1 MVPRER
7 LALTQQPLTFS
18 PDSKPIESPD
28 TAALPRLSV
37 WLYVRL
43 PRRLNLVYTM
53 STPWTIQGRENAIQK
68 AVAAVYERYFS
79 KGPRWVAKHLPQRA
93 QMKEYAD
100 RVSAESREI
109 LIGDFGVESFIEDY
123 TQQAVSASGDCRS
136 TAQIYVQWVY
146 DETRHSNAL
155 WYCLTDSGLCTEKEM
170 DAYKDECGKDTWT
183 FERQT
188 GHEGTP
194 VRAAAYAIAQERQ
207 TKKNYHEM
215 QKRIWAEYGSP
226 KDSSDRPVYPAISGV
241 CQTLSIDEGF
251 HEGVFR
257 QITRAYLKYWPDKAL
272 QAMWDVYEKY
282 RMPIVKLPNAEAFID
297 AVLTTGIDS
306 ARSVIKDVL
315 EPTYAAMGLENR
327 GALRRAAR
335 ESWDLPEG
343 SVLQVGDEPLEG
355 ISEGAIAYT
364 MESNGHLTRLH
375 PEKTEAIV

>member
-1 MVPRER
+1 M
-7 LALTQQPLTFS
+7 
-18 PDSKPIESPD
+18 
-28 TAALPRLSV
+28 
-37 WLYVRL
+37 
-43 PRRLNLVYTM
+43 
-53 STPWTIQGRENAIQK
+53 QGRENAIQK
-68 AVAAVYERYFS
+68 AVAAVYERYFA

-93 QMKEYAD
+93 EMRRYAD
-100 RVSAESREI
+100 YVSPESREI
-109 LIGDFGVESFIEDY
+109 LIGDFGVESFVEDY
-123 TQQAVSASGDCRS
+123 AQSAIGASGDS
-136 TAQIYVQWVY
+136 KATMQTYVQWVF

-155 WYCLTDSGLCTEKEM
+155 WYCLTDSGLCTTEEL
-170 DAYKDECGKDTWT
+170 DAYKDECGEDTWT

-215 QKRIWAEYGSP
+215 QKRIWGEYGSP
-226 KDSSDRPVYPAISGV
+226 TDPNRKAVFPAIAGV

-297 AVLTTGIDS
+297 AVLASGIDS
-306 ARSVIKDVL
+306 PRAVVKDVL
-315 EPTYAAMGLENR
+315 EPTYNAMGLEGR

-335 ESWDLPEG
+335 ESWDLPDG
-343 SVLQVGDEPLEG
+343 SVLQIGEEPPEDLSG
-355 ISEGAIAYT
+355 GAIPYVMA
-364 MESNGHLTRLH
+364 SDGHLTRLRSAREQA
-375 PEKTEAIV
+375 PL